1 VRAFDLRG
9 HGHSDWEK
17 PWTIAQHVEDLVE
30 TARGPADWIGHSF
43 GGRLV
48 LELTAHRPELVRRA
62 VLIDPALW
70 VPPDFAQAEAD
81 GQLPQESFAS
91 PAEAVEK
98 RAAGT
103 GLGWLAHTPRAALE
117 EEVEEHLVRSPDG
130 RYRYRFS
137 PECVAAAY
145 LEMAAD
151 PPSFESTR
159 VPTLLVLARHSKLV
173 SGAELEAYRA
183 ALGDLLSVVVVP
195 GGHIPLWDAYE
206 ATATAIDAFLAR

>member
-9 HGHSDWEK
+9 HGHSGWEK
-17 PWTIAQHVEDLVE
+17 PWTIAQHVEDVVE
-30 TARGPADWIGHSF
+30 TADGPADWIGHSF

-48 LELTAHRPELVRRA
+48 LELTARHPELVRRG
-62 VLIDPALW
+62 VLLDPAIW

-81 GQLPQESFAS
+81 DQVPQESFAS
-91 PAEAVEK
+91 PAEAVEE

-103 GLGWLAHTPRAALE
+103 GLGWLAHPPRAALE
-117 EEVEEHLVRSPDG
+117 EEVEEHLVHSPDG

-151 PPSFESTR
+151 PPSFESAQ
-159 VPTLLVLARHSKLV
+159 VPTLLVLGRHSKLV
-173 SGAELEAYRA
+173 SAAELEAYRT
-183 ALGDLLSVVVVP
+183 ALGDLLAVVVVR

-206 ATATAIDAFLAR
+206 ATATAISEFLR